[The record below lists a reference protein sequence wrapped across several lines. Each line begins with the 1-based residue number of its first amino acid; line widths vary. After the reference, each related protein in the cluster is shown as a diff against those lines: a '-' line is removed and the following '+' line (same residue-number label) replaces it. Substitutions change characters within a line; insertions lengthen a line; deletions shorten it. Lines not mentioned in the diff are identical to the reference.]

1 MKTVKLIRNKLTDD
15 TVLKIIPYLKGII
28 TLNLSQNQLTDR
40 VVDILIENRGTLES
54 IKSVILSQNKINER
68 KVKPKIDKLKLLD
81 VVVSI

>member
-15 TVLKIIPYLKGII
+15 TVLKIIPYLKGVI

-40 VVDILIENRGTLES
+40 VVDILIDNRGALES